1 MEHDSDTK
9 STPSSPAAKTFK
21 RGEALADHSAPDN
34 PLPRPSSQ
42 TMPSM
47 TKPAF
52 PAFAPRDKYVKLVF
66 QENPSND
73 VKIRWLSEVT
83 KAFCLDRELAEVKMS
98 AVTSRFV
105 YISRQHE
112 DIIDKVTKG
121 EFLSIFLQVQDSID
135 RPRKFPTYLITRYP
149 VGVEPSLAK
158 ELPGVYTVRRFHQNG
173 TPINRLVVTW
183 SLREPPPPAVN
194 FTFLPCLPPCELR
207 RMKDE
212 QPWCFKCW
220 GIGHISRY
228 CSSSDKCA
236 WCAAGHATRSCPYRT
251 PPTPTAAVAS
261 TSTSDTSP
269 PPLGDLKPSLD
280 STSRV
285 PGTRTLP
292 GNARSHTSSSSAPRK
307 AKGKL
312 Q

>member
-1 MEHDSDTK
+1 MERPLPPSRLEFRSHYELVPDVAGPDHRPRTPAATKRTMEHDSDTK

-34 PLPRPSSQ
+34 PLPRPSFQ

-66 QENPSND
+66 QENLSND

-83 KAFCLDRELAEVKMS
+83 KAFCLDRELVEVKMS
-98 AVTSRFV
+98 TVTSRVV
-105 YISRQHE
+105 YISRQRE

-121 EFLSIFLQVQDSID
+121 EFLSLFLQVQDSID

-183 SLREPPPPAVN
+183 SLRKPPPPVVN
-194 FTFLPCLPPCELR
+194 LTIVPCLLPCESR

-228 CSSSDKCA
+228 CSSSCMVCC
-236 WCAAGHATRSCPYRT
+236 WPCH
-251 PPTPTAAVAS
+251 
-261 TSTSDTSP
+261 
-269 PPLGDLKPSLD
+269 PL
-280 STSRV
+280 
-285 PGTRTLP
+285 
-292 GNARSHTSSSSAPRK
+292 
-307 AKGKL
+307 
-312 Q
+312 